1 MAAKGGGTR
10 NLLNKLKGDASLV
23 EALLEGA
30 PIGIF
35 LVDREYA
42 IQYGN
47 PVLEQWIR
55 KPNDEVV
62 GKKCHEILF
71 GNKQPCKDGE
81 KTCPATEALGSA
93 KAAGPVTFLRQTP
106 EGQQQYLRIHSHP
119 VRDGAGSPSCA
130 AEFIQ
135 AVTSERLLKDYREE
149 AALRDPLT
157 GLYNRQGFNLLLE
170 RELKRTQRQGH
181 PLSLCLIDLDSF
193 KDYNDKKGEKAGDAL
208 LERLAGILVAQTR
221 VEVDGLFRLQA
232 DTFALIL
239 PEASHAQALR
249 IGCRVRRVAEE
260 AQLPISFSMAVC
272 ESKDPEDADAFYHRT
287 ADILFQAKKSGG
299 NKTL

>member
-1 MAAKGGGTR
+1 
-10 NLLNKLKGDASLV
+10 V

-42 IQYGN
+42 IQYVN
-47 PVLEQWIR
+47 PVLTQWVR
-55 KPNDEVV
+55 KPAKVVV
-62 GKKCHEILF
+62 GKKCYEILF
-71 GNKQPCKDGE
+71 GNQQPCEAGE
-81 KTCPATEALGSA
+81 KTCPAVEALGSA
-93 KAAGPVTFLRQTP
+93 KVAGPVTFLRQDP
-106 EGQQQYLRIHSHP
+106 EGQQQYLQVHSHP
-119 VRDGAGSPSCA
+119 VLGGEGRPSYA

-135 AVTSERLLKDYREE
+135 DVTSERLLKDYREE

-157 GLYNRQGFNLLLE
+157 GFYNRQGFNHLLE
-170 RELKRTQRQGH
+170 RELKRTKRQGH

-193 KDYNDKKGEKAGDAL
+193 KDYNDRKGEKAGDAL
-208 LERLAGILVAQTR
+208 LERIAGTLVAQTR
-221 VEVDGLFRLQA
+221 VGVDALCRLQA

-249 IGCRVRRVAEE
+249 IGSRVRRVAEE
-260 AQLPISFSMAVC
+260 AQLPVSFSMAVC
-272 ESKDPEDADAFYHRT
+272 ESEDPEDADAFYHRT
-287 ADILFQAKKSGG
+287 ADTLFQAKKSGG